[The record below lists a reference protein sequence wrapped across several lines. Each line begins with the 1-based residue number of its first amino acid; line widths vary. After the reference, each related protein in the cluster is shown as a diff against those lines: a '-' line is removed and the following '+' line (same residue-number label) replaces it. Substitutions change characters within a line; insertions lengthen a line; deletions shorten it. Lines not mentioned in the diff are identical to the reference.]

1 MQRTITINKI
11 HIRNFVISIFL
22 GFILLFILEHKN
34 ELTFN
39 SYSDNHNKNEG
50 FTWTT
55 KVYLTDNVSN
65 FKYMSYF
72 GNETSISGNGFTV
85 GDLYDEDAPPKSY
98 MFKLYWQKFILPY
111 WPLISVAL
119 VCYVIASA
127 AGLSAPLIIKFLID
141 DALVRGDVQHLH
153 LIITSI
159 ITLYLF
165 QKRFWP
171 ISN

>member
-98 MFKLYWQKFILPY
+98 MFKLYFYTESFRKDIIYGFY
-111 WPLISVAL
+111 ISL
-119 VCYVIASA
+119 VI
-127 AGLSAPLIIKFLID
+127 F
-141 DALVRGDVQHLH
+141 
-153 LIITSI
+153 
-159 ITLYLF
+159 ITLTVF
-165 QKRFWP
+165 TIFKF
-171 ISN
+171 SVK